1 MKSALLAV
9 AVFLAALQVALG
21 LTGVGLGLV
30 VGQCTETIH
39 LETRESSKQCSA
51 DFAFVGLGVAVAAG
65 GGIALAGLRVAGP
78 RPLLASAAVV
88 TGAMFGFPLLIAFIL
103 VVIPFFLAVAGI
115 LAIHLSAEGRGRT
128 PTGISP

>member
-9 AVFLAALQVALG
+9 AVFLAALQISLG
-21 LTGVGLGLV
+21 LTGMGLGLV

-39 LETRESSKQCSA
+39 LDSGESSEQCSVA
-51 DFAFVGLGVAVAAG
+51 PDFMVLGAIVAAG

-88 TGAMFGFPLLIAFIL
+88 AGAMFGFPLVIAFIL
-103 VVIPFFLAVAGI
+103 VVIPFFLAVSGV
-115 LAIHLSAEGRGRT
+115 LAVHLTTEGRRHSS
-128 PTGISP
+128 TGIAP